1 MTDERFTA
9 GSKEGAIELAQLLQ
23 QADPSATVEIIFQ
36 PPDTF
41 IVHRVS
47 AVDTPKA
54 PGPTSPGPGPGAPNQ
69 PGPPPSGADFAE
81 RLRLVAGGQWDFF
94 GQQTYDVNGHALRV
108 GHKEG
113 EDGIFQRIGEYWLE
127 GTNTHG
133 LDGRDHGVP
142 WSAAFISWSM
152 KQAGAGN
159 RFRYS
164 TQHSVYISQA
174 IRDRLN
180 ARADAGYWG
189 FRLNEQAP
197 DVGDIVCWAREDG
210 VDYDNQKNGNYKGHC
225 DIVVQKSDG
234 MVFVIG
240 GNVGDSVTKRPL
252 RLAPNGFL
260 QPTVEGGETVF
271 ALMENRMP

>member
-1 MTDERFTA
+1 
-9 GSKEGAIELAQLLQ
+9 
-23 QADPSATVEIIFQ
+23 
-36 PPDTF
+36 
-41 IVHRVS
+41 
-47 AVDTPKA
+47 
-54 PGPTSPGPGPGAPNQ
+54 
-69 PGPPPSGADFAE
+69 
-81 RLRLVAGGQWDFF
+81 
-94 GQQTYDVNGHALRV
+94 
-108 GHKEG
+108 
-113 EDGIFQRIGEYWLE
+113 
-127 GTNTHG
+127 
-133 LDGRDHGVP
+133 
-142 WSAAFISWSM
+142 M

-260 QPTVEGGETVF
+260 QPTVEGGETLF